1 MSELTNLCII
11 SELDE
16 LETKVND
23 LNNEAK
29 TRIAELKN
37 METLAKELG
46 MAKAAD
52 IFNKQIGEIE
62 KITEDIDDKLSKE
75 IEELR
80 TKEMIESKMKTV
92 SEYTGDLKAIHIA
105 IRGELKEIIEERNRN
120 KMRSMH

>member
-1 MSELTNLCII
+1 MPELTNLCII

-16 LETKVND
+16 LETRMND

-52 IFNKQIGEIE
+52 IFSKQIGEIE
-62 KITEDIDDKLSKE
+62 KITDDIDDKLSKE
-75 IEELR
+75 IEDLR
-80 TKEMIESKMKTV
+80 TKELIESKMKTV
-92 SEYTGDLKAIHIA
+92 SEYTDDLKATHIA
-105 IRGELKEIIEERNRN
+105 ICGELKEIVEQRNRN

>member
-1 MSELTNLCII
+1 MSQLTNLCII

-16 LETKVND
+16 LETKMND

-46 MAKAAD
+46 MAQAAD
-52 IFNKQIGEIE
+52 IFNKQLVEIE

-75 IEELR
+75 IEDLR
-80 TKEMIESKMKTV
+80 TKELIESKMKTV
-92 SEYTGDLKAIHIA
+92 SEYTDDLKAMHIA
-105 IRGELKEIIEERNRN
+105 ICGELKEIVEERNRN
-120 KMRSMH
+120 KMRSMY